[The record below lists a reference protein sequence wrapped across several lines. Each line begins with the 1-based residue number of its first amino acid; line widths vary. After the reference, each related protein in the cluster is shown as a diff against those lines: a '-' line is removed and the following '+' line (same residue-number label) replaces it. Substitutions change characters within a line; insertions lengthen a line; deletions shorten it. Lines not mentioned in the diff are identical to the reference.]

1 MLGLNTLSAEV
12 FKTPNFRVLALKPL
26 LKRANRDVV
35 DVTVLC
41 LESFLF
47 LVLDSFDASLEVDAF
62 AVEVEL
68 DEWLFE

>member
-1 MLGLNTLSAEV
+1 MFN
-12 FKTPNFRVLALKPL
+12 TPNFRVLALKPL

-35 DVTVLC
+35 DVSVLC
-41 LESFLF
+41 LVSFLF
-47 LVLDSFDASLEVDAF
+47 LELDSFDISLDVDVF